1 MSGTLL
7 FDVRRSAPFRVE
19 VRVQVKRDR
28 EVVVG
33 FGARRAASV
42 QDILEREGTEV
53 FEQEH
58 D

>member
-7 FDVRRSAPFRVE
+7 SDVRRSAPFRVE
-19 VRVQVKRDR
+19 GRVQVKKDR

-33 FGARRAASV
+33 FGARVAASV
-42 QDILEREGTEV
+42 RDIIEREGTEV
-53 FEQEH
+53 EH